1 MATSE
6 KRRTAFAFLLL
17 LISGVVAG
25 GLVSAFIGFAELH
38 PNWPVHFRDLAWRY
52 FSLERFA
59 SYGFGL
65 TIAFALIWGLTN
77 YYIHRRTGAPLSGL
91 LLGDGIRFLAA
102 APVVAALVAFG
113 PISGRP
119 GFLNDVGLLY
129 LVLLAW
135 KLYPFLKA
143 AIASPAA
150 IRRRDVWVAVLAI
163 GLGFFLLDHP
173 RPLDGD
179 EPHYLVYADSLM
191 RDRDTDLSNNY
202 DPRITGRFARSLTP
216 DGQTVVVTN
225 PETGRSFLRPYHY
238 PGLPVL
244 ILPGYAAAGACGAK
258 IVILLLTAAGLTGL
272 FVLLRNIGVS
282 DAAAARG
289 TAFFACASPFIT
301 YGLQIYPEMAAAA
314 GLVWGMA
321 LLTDEQFGGR
331 AALAAGALA
340 AALPWL
346 HVRYA
351 PLSAALLLIA
361 LVRCRLHAGKLLA
374 LILPGLVSAAAL
386 LGFCHAV
393 YGRFSPAP
401 ISALPEHFSP
411 WASLSWRRSATYLCA
426 LFLDSQ
432 GGVIAYAPALL
443 LAPLGAA
450 LLYRRDRRLM
460 AALLLPLLLE
470 TALIAAGW
478 RSWHGDWSPPSRF
491 MACVCPLLAALAI
504 VAYERCL
511 GNAWLRRL
519 CHALLAVG
527 ALFGALMIADP
538 EAMYN
543 MHRAWSIPA
552 ITQSYRLI
560 PIGWFFPNY
569 ADPGARTVAL
579 TAIWIAA
586 IAALTCGCTFTAA
599 KHNST
604 TTTQRARRTTDE
616 QDQSNGLP

>member
-1 MATSE
+1 MPTSE
-6 KRRTAFAFLLL
+6 KRRTAFAFLLV
-17 LISGVVAG
+17 LISGAVAG
-25 GLVSAFIGFAELH
+25 GLVSAFLGFAELH
-38 PNWPVHFRDLAWRY
+38 PTAPVHFRDLAWRY
-52 FSLERFA
+52 ISLDQFA
-59 SYGFGL
+59 WYGSGL
-65 TIAFALIWGLTN
+65 TVAFSLIWGLTN
-77 YYIHRRTGAPLSGL
+77 YYIHRRTGAALSGL
-91 LLGDGIRFLAA
+91 LLVDGIRFLAG
-102 APVVAALVAFG
+102 APLVAALVAFG

-119 GFLNDVGLLY
+119 LFLNDVGLLY
-129 LVLLAW
+129 LVVLAW

-143 AIASPAA
+143 AFLSPAPV
-150 IRRRDVWVAVLAI
+150 RRRDVWFAVLAI

-191 RDRDTDLSNNY
+191 RARGADLSNSY
-202 DPRITGRFARSLTP
+202 DPRTTGRFANGLTS
-216 DGQTVVVTN
+216 DGQTVIVTD
-225 PETGRSFLRPYHY
+225 PETGKSFLRPYHY

-244 ILPGYAAAGACGAK
+244 ILPGYAVAGACGAK
-258 IVILLLTAAGLTGL
+258 MAVLLLTATGLTGL
-272 FVLLRNIGVS
+272 FVLLRNIEVN
-282 DAAAARG
+282 AAVAARG
-289 TAFFACASPFIT
+289 VAFLACTSPFIT
-301 YGLQIYPEMAAAA
+301 YGLQVYPEMAAAA

-321 LLTDEQFGGR
+321 LLTEERFEG
-331 AALAAGALA
+331 ASALAVGALA

-351 PLSAALLLIA
+351 PLSAALVLIA
-361 LVRCRLHAGKLLA
+361 LLRCRLRAGKLPA
-374 LILPGLVSAAAL
+374 LILPALASAAAL
-386 LGFCHAV
+386 LGFYHAV
-393 YGRFSPAP
+393 YGGFSPAP
-401 ISALPEHFSP
+401 ISALPDRFSP
-411 WASLSWRRSATYLCA
+411 WASLSWRRSAAYLCA

-432 GGVIAYAPALL
+432 GGVIAYAPVLL

-460 AALLLPLLLE
+460 AALLLPIALE

-519 CHALLAVG
+519 CHGLLAVG
-527 ALFGALMIADP
+527 ALLGALMIADP

-552 ITQSYRLI
+552 ITQSYPLI

-579 TAIWIAA
+579 TTIWVAA
-586 IAALTCGCTFTAA
+586 IAALTWLALHFTRRA
-599 KHNST
+599 KP
-604 TTTQRARRTTDE
+604 A
-616 QDQSNGLP
+616 

>member
-1 MATSE
+1 M
-6 KRRTAFAFLLL
+6 
-17 LISGVVAG
+17 
-25 GLVSAFIGFAELH
+25 
-38 PNWPVHFRDLAWRY
+38 HFRDLAWRY
-52 FSLERFA
+52 ISLGRFA
-59 SYGFGL
+59 GYAIVL
-65 TIAFALIWGLTN
+65 TVAFTLIWGLTN
-77 YYIHRRTGAPLSGL
+77 GYIHRRTGAPLSGL
-91 LLGDGIRFLAA
+91 LLWDGIRFLVG
-102 APVVAALVAFG
+102 APLVAALVAFG

-119 GFLNDVGLLY
+119 LFLNNVGLLY
-129 LVLLAW
+129 LALLAW
-135 KLYPFLKA
+135 KLYPLLKA
-143 AIASPAA
+143 AFLSAA
-150 IRRRDVWVAVLAI
+150 PVRRRDVWIAVLAI
-163 GLGFFLLDHP
+163 SLGFFLLDHP

-191 RDRDTDLSNNY
+191 RDRDADLRNNY
-202 DPRITGRFARSLTP
+202 DPRITGRFANGLTP
-216 DGQTVVVTN
+216 DGQTVVITN
-225 PETGRSFLRPYHY
+225 PETRKSFLRPYHY

-244 ILPGYAAAGACGAK
+244 ILSGYAAAGACGAK
-258 IVILLLTAAGLTGL
+258 LAVLLLTAAGLTGL
-272 FVLLRNIGVS
+272 FVLLRNIGVN
-282 DAAAARG
+282 AAVAARG
-289 TAFFACASPFIT
+289 VAFLACTSPFIT

-321 LLTDEQFGGR
+321 LLTDERFEGR
-331 AALAAGALA
+331 AALAVGALA

-351 PLSAALLLIA
+351 PLSAALLVIA
-361 LVRCRLHAGKLLA
+361 LVRCRLHVAKLLA
-374 LILPGLVSAAAL
+374 LILPPLASAAAL
-386 LGFCHAV
+386 LGFYHAI
-393 YGRFSPAP
+393 YGVFSPAP
-401 ISALPEHFSP
+401 ISALPDRFSP

-432 GGVIAYAPALL
+432 GGVIAYAPALI
-443 LAPLGAA
+443 LAPTGAA

-460 AALLLPLLLE
+460 AALLLPIALE

-511 GNAWLRRL
+511 GNAWLRWL
-519 CHALLAVG
+519 CHALLAAG
-527 ALFGALMIADP
+527 ALLGALMVADP

-569 ADPGARTVAL
+569 ADLGTRTIAL

-586 IAALTCGCTFTAA
+586 IAVLTWLALHFT
-599 KHNST
+599 
-604 TTTQRARRTTDE
+604 RR
-616 QDQSNGLP
+616 GKPV

>member
-6 KRRTAFAFLLL
+6 KRRAAFAYLLVL
-17 LISGVVAG
+17 VSGVVAG
-25 GLVSAFIGFAELH
+25 ALVSAFLGFAELH
-38 PNWPVHFRDLAWRY
+38 PAAPVHFRDLAWRY
-52 FSLERFA
+52 ISLDRFA
-59 SYGFGL
+59 RYGIGL
-65 TIAFALIWGLTN
+65 TVAFTLIWGLTN

-91 LLGDGIRFLAA
+91 LLWDGIRFLAG
-102 APVVAALVAFG
+102 APLIAALVAFG

-119 GFLNDVGLLY
+119 RFLNDVGLLY

-143 AIASPAA
+143 ALFSRASV
-150 IRRRDVWVAVLAI
+150 RRRDVWIAVLAI

-191 RDRDTDLSNNY
+191 RDRDADLRNSY
-202 DPRITGRFARSLTP
+202 DSRITGRFANGLTP

-225 PETGRSFLRPYHY
+225 PETGKSFLRPYHY

-258 IVILLLTAAGLTGL
+258 IVVLLLTAAGLTGL
-272 FVLLRNIGVS
+272 FVLLRNIGVN
-282 DAAAARG
+282 AAVAARG
-289 TAFFACASPFIT
+289 VAFLACTSPFIT

-314 GLVWGMA
+314 GLVWGMV
-321 LLTDEQFGGR
+321 LLTDERFEGG
-331 AALAAGALA
+331 AALAVGALA

-346 HVRYA
+346 HIRYA

-361 LVRCRLHAGKLLA
+361 LVRCRFSAGKLPS
-374 LILPGLVSAAAL
+374 LILPVLASAAAL
-386 LGFCHAV
+386 LGFYHAV
-393 YGRFSPAP
+393 YGAFSPAP
-401 ISALPEHFSP
+401 ISALPDRFSF
-411 WASLSWRRSATYLCA
+411 WASLSWRRSVTYLCA

-443 LAPLGAA
+443 LAPMGAA

-460 AALLLPLLLE
+460 AVLMLPVALE
-470 TALIAAGW
+470 TVLIAAGW

-491 MACVCPLLAALAI
+491 MACVCPLLGALAI

-527 ALFGALMIADP
+527 ALLGALMIADP

-543 MHRAWSIPA
+543 MHQAWSIPA
-552 ITQSYRLI
+552 ISQSYPLI

-569 ADPGARTVAL
+569 ADLGARTVAL
-579 TAIWIAA
+579 TAVWIAA
-586 IAALTCGCTFTAA
+586 IAALTCYCMFTTMTR
-599 KHNST
+599 NST
-604 TTTQRARRTTDE
+604 TTTRRARRTLHDE
-616 QDQSNGLP
+616 H